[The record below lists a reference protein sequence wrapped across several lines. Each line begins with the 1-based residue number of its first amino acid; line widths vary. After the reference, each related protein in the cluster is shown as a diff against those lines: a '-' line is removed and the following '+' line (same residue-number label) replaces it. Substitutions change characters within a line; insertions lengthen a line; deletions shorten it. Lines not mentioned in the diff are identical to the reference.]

1 MPGSTKQEL
10 YDHEKE
16 VVKKN
21 IEEKHPG
28 EGDKK
33 QSYEDAKNNPE
44 EYDAKGPRD
53 GLDDWGGPEGEHFT
67 HKYPPPKV
75 PRNRD
80 HSGRG
85 IRVSTEALKTFATN
99 VRSLIPTLKTAL
111 EQIEKVKVAPGIFY
125 DAHQLQVK
133 VVGGGTG
140 GAIQPTTREF
150 LRKAIDAITAVA
162 DELEKLA
169 HAYDTAEELNRATGK
184 DLNEH
189 IAGARA
195 EISKAITGP
204 TPAS

>member
-1 MPGSTKQEL
+1 MTMPGTTRQLTE
-10 YDHEKE
+10 DEKKT
-16 VVKKN
+16 VVDRIEKK
-21 IEEKHPG
+21 E
-28 EGDKK
+28 
-33 QSYEDAKNNPE
+33 SYEEAKKNPE

-53 GLDDWGGPEGEHFT
+53 GLGDWGGPEGEHFAN
-67 HKYPPPKV
+67 KYPPPKV
-75 PRNRD
+75 PRNKD

-99 VRSLIPTLKTAL
+99 IRSLIPTLKTAL

-133 VVGGGTG
+133 VISGGEGT
-140 GAIQPTTREF
+140 AIQPTTREF
-150 LRKAIDAITAVA
+150 LRRSIDAITTVA

-169 HAYDTAEELNRATGK
+169 RAYDTAEELNAATGK

-195 EISKAITGP
+195 EVSKAISGA